1 MALLLHS
8 CTCRVL
14 WLMMRPVSLTVYVCI
29 LLNEK
34 GREGKKENYR
44 QIDNSSL
51 RVLFLLFFSFSSSSF
66 SSLLCSHCCSL
77 SLQFT
82 VNEEREHFRCCCCFH
97 YSNWIRTEYR
107 QTDTAEYS
115 EWATETDNPCVQS
128 VWKLCCCCMFCDS
141 LCLLSCKL

>member
-1 MALLLHS
+1 MASLLHS

-14 WLMMRPVSLTVYVCI
+14 WLMMRLVSLPVYVCI

-66 SSLLCSHCCSL
+66 SSLLCSCCCCSL

-107 QTDTAEYS
+107 QTHTLNAAS
-115 EWATETDNPCVQS
+115 GRLRQTIRVSNQCG
-128 VWKLCCCCMFCDS
+128 
-141 LCLLSCKL
+141 SCAAAAVFL